1 MNHTFPEDFIWGAAS
16 SAYQIEG
23 YPLADGGGKSVWNDF
38 CADPSHIADG
48 ESGEIACDGYHRFEE
63 DIALLAGMGLK
74 AYRFSTSWA
83 RVDPRGT
90 GEWNR
95 AGLDYYDRVVDCCL
109 RHGVE
114 PWMTLFH
121 WETPQ
126 ALEDKGGWL
135 ERETAEAFG
144 RFAGMMAEHFNE
156 RVSA

>member
-83 RVDPRGT
+83 RWTHGEPASGT
-90 GEWNR
+90 G
-95 AGLDYYDRVVDCCL
+95 
-109 RHGVE
+109 
-114 PWMTLFH
+114 
-121 WETPQ
+121 Q
-126 ALEDKGGWL
+126 AWTTTTGWW
-135 ERETAEAFG
+135 TAVYATAWSPG
-144 RFAGMMAEHFNE
+144 
-156 RVSA
+156 